1 MEGTGGKRR
10 PIAYGRMLRRGRIF
24 APMREGRAYVEIA
37 REEELTAERNAGV
50 PGRDT
55 IGRLGSN
62 IFLIWL
68 ARNPLKS
75 PESDEG
81 IQEYPSR
88 VSWFGL
94 V

>member
-10 PIAYGRMLRRGRIF
+10 LIAYGRMPRRGLIF
-24 APMREGRAYVEIA
+24 APMREARAYVEIA

-62 IFLIWL
+62 IF
-68 ARNPLKS
+68 
-75 PESDEG
+75 
-81 IQEYPSR
+81 
-88 VSWFGL
+88 
-94 V
+94 